1 MAYIQLSLFGKTS
14 WERFLQM
21 TGWTL
26 EPCWN
31 VSQIPKFQCL
41 LLEDGRTPEWL
52 EGERLTSFGGSWTPG
67 IGESPRPHSEES
79 EYSSWRILEA
89 DAPGKY
95 YLSPATCSR
104 LLRLAEMAGCPPPPE
119 IEYLL
124 MKQGGRYQSS
134 TPFKSGA
141 CGEPQRKKT
150 GQGLSTASDSQLT
163 LFQLYWP
170 PE

>member
-26 EPCWN
+26 EPCWS

-41 LLEDGRTPEWL
+41 LLEDGQTPEWC
-52 EGERLTSFGGSWTPG
+52 EGERLTLFGGLWTPG
-67 IGESPRPHSEES
+67 IGESPRLPNGEE
-79 EYSSWRILEA
+79 EFFSWRILEA
-89 DAPGKY
+89 DAPEIY
-95 YLSPATCSR
+95 YLSPAVCSR

-124 MKQGGRYQSS
+124 TKQGGRYPSS
-134 TPFKSGA
+134 TPFKSVI
-141 CGEPQRKKT
+141 CGELQRKKT
-150 GQGLSTASDSQLT
+150 KRGLSIASDSQMT
-163 LFQLYWP
+163 LSQPYWP
-170 PE
+170 EL